1 MESSAARCTPL
12 RRGEARKGY
21 KTGINNKT
29 QSAFILQILATDA
42 KTVSN
47 RAFALMGGSQ
57 FKLNKRGLKIR
68 LSCYTFVMLMLSH
81 GTAEQ
86 PACVSCQGAGN
97 TSTAELSLL
106 LKASQPPPCT
116 SCSLVVSL
124 ELDLDLV
131 RIVSSYLCILK
142 QVVLL
147 CSTPGLYGEREAL
160 TSVEDF
166 N

>member
-12 RRGEARKGY
+12 RPGEAKKGY

-29 QSAFILQILATDA
+29 RSAFILQILATDA

-47 RAFALMGGSQ
+47 RALTLIGGSQ

-68 LSCYTFVMLMLSH
+68 LSCYTFVMLMLSL

-106 LKASQPPPCT
+106 LKASQPPPPPCT

-131 RIVSSYLCILK
+131 RIVSSFFCFKGSRAPVQHTRSLWGKGSSAI
-142 QVVLL
+142 
-147 CSTPGLYGEREAL
+147 SGG
-160 TSVEDF
+160 F
-166 N
+166 